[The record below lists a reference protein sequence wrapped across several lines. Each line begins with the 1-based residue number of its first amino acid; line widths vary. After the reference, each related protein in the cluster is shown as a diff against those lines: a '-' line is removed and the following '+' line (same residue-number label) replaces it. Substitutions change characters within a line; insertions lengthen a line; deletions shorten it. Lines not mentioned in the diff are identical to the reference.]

1 MCQLAVMDQAENG
14 CLMVDPWEATREQYV
29 PTAKVL
35 DHFEYEI
42 NEVLGGAE
50 KPDGT
55 RVPMQIV
62 LLAGADL
69 IQTMVSLIM

>member
-1 MCQLAVMDQAENG
+1 MCELAVDEQQDG
-14 CLMVDPWEATREQYV
+14 WLMVDPWEATQPNYI

-35 DHFEYEI
+35 DRFQYEI

-50 KPDGT
+50 RPDGT
-55 RVPMQIV
+55 RVPMRII

-69 IQTMVSLIM
+69 LQTMSTPG